1 VSDASTS
8 SNEQLSRLARSNDYL
23 GKDRDQLR
31 EIILD
36 RDEEIERLTLQLEVP
51 SNRATTMNNQSSE
64 TNIPEI
70 NTLLS
75 SFQTRLIM
83 DELKGGQEDKV
94 NAARDALLSAVQA
107 VIEER
112 NRLRRQISRLCDQ
125 IERCDPVD
133 AQEHRFTMNA
143 EYIAARAVTS

>member
-1 VSDASTS
+1 MNANTPSD
-8 SNEQLSRLARSNDYL
+8 QRLIRISAYL
-23 GKDRDQLR
+23 DKDRDELR
-31 EIILD
+31 ELIVD
-36 RDEEIERLTLQLEVP
+36 RDEEIERLTIQLETP
-51 SNRATTMNNQSSE
+51 SNRTMTMSNQSSE
-64 TNIPEI
+64 TNLPEI
-70 NTLLS
+70 NTLVS

-94 NAARDALLSAVQA
+94 TAARDALLSAVQS

-133 AQEHRFTMNA
+133 GQEHRFTMNA